1 MCAKSQPLEASRA
14 CVKREAWLYFSRPYM
29 GSRNFNPLH
38 EENPMIRDNIKAET
52 VTAMKAKDK
61 ERTAAL
67 RLIGAKIKDRDIE
80 LRTADTKPEDD
91 ELVTDVLLKMAKQRR
106 ESIEMYEDGGRT
118 ELAEK
123 EKSELAV
130 IEEFLPKQMS
140 EEETRAAIAQI
151 KTDLGADGMKDMGR
165 VMGELKARHG
175 ATLDMSKASG
185 LVKEA
190 LS

>member
-1 MCAKSQPLEASRA
+1 ML
-14 CVKREAWLYFSRPYM
+14 
-29 GSRNFNPLH
+29 
-38 EENPMIRDNIKAET
+38 RDQIQSET

-80 LRTADTKPEDD
+80 LRTADTKPKDD

-130 IEEFLPKQMS
+130 IEEFLPKQMC
-140 EEETRAAIAQI
+140 EAEVEQACQNVVQET
-151 KTDLGADGMKDMGR
+151 GAEGLRDVGKCMST
-165 VMGELKARHG
+165 LKQRFAG
-175 ATLDMSKASG
+175 QMDFSKASG
-185 LVKEA
+185 VVKSI
-190 LS
+190 LQQ

>member
-1 MCAKSQPLEASRA
+1 ML
-14 CVKREAWLYFSRPYM
+14 REK
-29 GSRNFNPLH
+29 
-38 EENPMIRDNIKAET
+38 IQAET

-80 LRTADTKPEDD
+80 LRTSDKKPEDD
-91 ELVTDVLLKMAKQRR
+91 ELVTDVLMKMAKQRR
-106 ESIEMYEDGGRT
+106 ESIEMYEGGGRQ
-118 ELAEK
+118 ELADK

-140 EEETRAAIAQI
+140 EDETRAAITQI
-151 KTDLGADGMKDMGR
+151 KNDIGAEGMKDMGR

>member
-1 MCAKSQPLEASRA
+1 ML
-14 CVKREAWLYFSRPYM
+14 REK
-29 GSRNFNPLH
+29 
-38 EENPMIRDNIKAET
+38 IQAET

-61 ERTAAL
+61 ERTATL

-80 LRTADTKPEDD
+80 LRTADKKPEDD
-91 ELVTDVLLKMAKQRR
+91 ELVTDVLMKMAKQRR
-106 ESIEMYEDGGRT
+106 ESIAMYEEGGRQ
-118 ELAEK
+118 ELANK
-123 EKSELAV
+123 EQGELVV
-130 IEEFLPKQMS
+130 IEEFLPQQMS

-151 KTDLGADGMKDMGR
+151 KADTGADGMKDMGK

-175 ATLDMSKASG
+175 ATLDMTKASG

>member
-1 MCAKSQPLEASRA
+1 M
-14 CVKREAWLYFSRPYM
+14 
-29 GSRNFNPLH
+29 
-38 EENPMIRDNIKAET
+38 
-52 VTAMKAKDK
+52 
-61 ERTAAL
+61 
-67 RLIGAKIKDRDIE
+67 
-80 LRTADTKPEDD
+80 
-91 ELVTDVLLKMAKQRR
+91 
-106 ESIEMYEDGGRT
+106 
-118 ELAEK
+118 
-123 EKSELAV
+123 

-140 EEETRAAIAQI
+140 EDETRAAIAQI

>member
-1 MCAKSQPLEASRA
+1 ML
-14 CVKREAWLYFSRPYM
+14 RE
-29 GSRNFNPLH
+29 
-38 EENPMIRDNIKAET
+38 NIQAET

-80 LRTADTKPEDD
+80 LRTADAKPRDD

-140 EEETRAAIAQI
+140 EDETRAAIAQI

>member
-1 MCAKSQPLEASRA
+1 ML
-14 CVKREAWLYFSRPYM
+14 REKIQS
-29 GSRNFNPLH
+29 
-38 EENPMIRDNIKAET
+38 ET

-80 LRTADTKPEDD
+80 LRTADKKPEDD
-91 ELVTDVLLKMAKQRR
+91 ELVTDVLMKMAKQRK
-106 ESIEMYEDGGRT
+106 ESIAMYEDGGRQ

-123 EKSELAV
+123 EKAELVV
-130 IEEFLPKQMS
+130 IEEFLPQQMS

-151 KTDLGADGMKDMGR
+151 KADTGAEGMKDMGK

-175 ATLDMSKASG
+175 ATLDMTKASG